1 MKIAD
6 NIGSKIRYPTQSGS
20 FYLSTEGSLKKQ
32 IENCFLHELGPKNLP
47 PKTKNS
53 SCNII
58 GLISPHAGYMYS
70 GPIAAHAYYALAS
83 DCRPET
89 VIILGPNHTGY
100 GSSLSLMNDGYWQT
114 PLGNVEIDSE
124 IANLITQKSEIV
136 EIDDLAHRF
145 EHSIEVQL
153 PFLQYIYGSDFKF
166 IPICFQKQDLASVM
180 KVGKTLAE
188 VCSTKKIVII
198 ASSDMNHY
206 QSQKITIEKDV
217 AAIKAIEELNE
228 TNFYSI
234 IKSKNISACGY
245 GPIAT
250 LITVS
255 KELDG
260 KKAELLSYSTSGDIS
275 NDYSSVVGY
284 AAMVFKK

>member
-6 NIGSKIRYPTQSGS
+6 NLGSKIRYPTQSGS
-20 FYLSTEGSLKKQ
+20 FYQSAEGSLKKQ

-47 PKTKNS
+47 SKRNNS
-53 SCNII
+53 HCNII

-83 DCRPET
+83 DCKPET

-100 GSSLSLMNDGYWQT
+100 GSSISLMNDGYWQT
-114 PLGNVEIDSE
+114 PLGYAEIDSE
-124 IANLITQKSEIV
+124 IANLITKKSKIV

-166 IPICFQKQDLASVM
+166 VPICFQKQDLVSVM
-180 KVGKTLAE
+180 EVGKILAE
-188 VCSTKKIVII
+188 LCLTKKIVII

-217 AAIKAIEELNE
+217 SAIKTIEELNE

-234 IKSKNISACGY
+234 IKSKNISACGI

-255 KELDG
+255 KQLGG
-260 KKAELLSYSTSGDIS
+260 KKAELLSYSTSGYIN